1 MNENCF
7 SVLPPQ
13 LKIFVVSEDTEPRLT
28 KAQLLAKNETWANLT
43 WHVDLADAFT
53 EVFVFPTDIASEKV
67 DAVNHFN
74 FQLEN
79 LVPGTS
85 YQIALYPKFGETYGD
100 YQRID
105 FTTNISQPVIDIL
118 FTSYY
123 LTIEG
128 NLTGRCTL
136 LNAVIEE
143 IMSWRFKT
151 CDQPG
156 DILTGNNPM
165 VYFSFEIGSLEPGK
179 NYTCTVTITAG
190 DIQTSTSVDAATKP
204 EVVRLNS
211 QTVLSN
217 FTTVMNF
224 YVFGLGSEIHY
235 RVLESSNQEVMVD
248 EMSFVNSFTLTFE
261 QPFLGFRLYIWSVSV
276 HSGDES
282 EHNIGLGVVTSI
294 EYSSSN
300 YDTMIIQP
308 G

>member
-1 MNENCF
+1 M
-7 SVLPPQ
+7 
-13 LKIFVVSEDTEPRLT
+13 
-28 KAQLLAKNETWANLT
+28 AKNETWANLT

-53 EVFVFPTDIASEKV
+53 EVFVFPTDIASERV

-74 FQLEN
+74 VQLQN

-100 YQRID
+100 YQKID

-204 EVVRLNS
+204 EVVRLSS
-211 QTVLSN
+211 QTVLTN
-217 FTTVMNF
+217 FTAVMNF
-224 YVFGLGSEIHY
+224 YVFGFGSWIRYE
-235 RVLESSNQEVMVD
+235 VQDFGNQKVIVD
-248 EMSFVNSFTLTFE
+248 DIPFKNAFQLVFE
-261 QPFLGFRLYIWSVSV
+261 EQYLGFRLFIWAAGFHDGDQTD
-276 HSGDES
+276 HS
-282 EHNIGLGVVTSI
+282 IGLGVVTSI
-294 EYSSSN
+294 EFVPLR
-300 YDTMIIQP
+300 YDTMQVVPGKGRSYIIVKSLLCGTKLWSGP
-308 G
+308 LLL